1 MITQFEERIH
11 LEKKSGGNYL
21 VIKQASP
28 TDEAEYVC
36 SVSAFMK
43 TEIRHDV
50 RIRGKVNLYR

>member
-1 MITQFEERIH
+1 M
-11 LEKKSGGNYL
+11 
-21 VIKQASP
+21 IKQASP

-50 RIRGKVNLYR
+50 RIRGKVNLYRISYRIFIVS